1 MKTLFLAPD
10 IDQLPDVTA
19 NKTLRVSEPI
29 LKKLSSLESVSGLK
43 AVAEGSLIRTAAGLG
58 WDGVYLLPGCCD
70 PFNDKALRASRG
82 AAFKLPIA
90 IGNWQGIDQIADHH
104 NLACFGAEP
113 HHSAEEDLPETRA
126 SSDEISSGHRGLCLV
141 LGNEGQGLSEDAQS
155 RCQPLTIPMAGRM
168 ESLNVSHAGAILMFA
183 LSDGAGQVIE
193 SLRHHTKQH

>member
-1 MKTLFLAPD
+1 MLA
-10 IDQLPDVTA
+10 L
-19 NKTLRVSEPI
+19 
-29 LKKLSSLESVSGLK
+29 
-43 AVAEGSLIRTAAGLG
+43 LG
-58 WDGVYLLPGCCD
+58 TGCCD

-90 IGNWQGIDQIADHH
+90 IGNWQVRNPLAIAACIWHVCLAFQNDLSLDICFYVWQGIDQIADHH